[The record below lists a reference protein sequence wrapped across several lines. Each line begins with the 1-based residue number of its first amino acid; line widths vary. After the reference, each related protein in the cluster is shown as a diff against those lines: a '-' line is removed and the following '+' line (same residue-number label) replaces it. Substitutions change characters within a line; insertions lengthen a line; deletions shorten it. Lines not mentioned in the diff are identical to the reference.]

1 MVHERVREIVGWYDF
16 ENVGVRRNL
25 ARILMHGRLGGT
37 GKLVVLPVDQGFEHG
52 PTRSFTA
59 QPSGFDPRY
68 HARLA
73 TEAGCSAYAA
83 PLGFIAASSM
93 DPTSDLPLILKLNSA
108 DNLYQDADPCPA
120 VTATVDDALRLGC
133 SAVGFTIYPGSA
145 ARLDMF
151 EQLRSVAA
159 QARAAGLPVVVWAYP
174 RGSGLSEAGQTAVDV
189 VAYAAHIAA
198 QLGAHII
205 KVKPPTAHIEFDSN
219 RAVLEKSGVDTSTL
233 SARVAHVIR
242 AAFDGRRIVI
252 FSGGPARERADV
264 LEENRQTAAGGGFG
278 TIVGRNSFQ
287 RPWLE
292 AIRLLHDIM
301 DVHATAAAATLDL
314 RVPV

>member
-1 MVHERVREIVGWYDF
+1 MANERVHEILGWYDH

-25 ARILMHGRLGGT
+25 ARMLMHGRLGGT

-52 PTRSFTA
+52 PTRSFST

-73 TEAGCSAYAA
+73 IEAGCSAYAA
-83 PLGFIAASSM
+83 PPGFISAASVDLASG
-93 DPTSDLPLILKLNSA
+93 LPLILKVNSA
-108 DNLYQDADPCPA
+108 DVLYQDADPCPA
-120 VTATVDDALRLGC
+120 MTANVEDALRLGC
-133 SAVGFTIYPGSA
+133 CAVGFTIYPGSA
-145 ARLDMF
+145 SRLTMF
-151 EQLRSVAA
+151 EQLRSLAA
-159 QARAAGLPVVVWAYP
+159 DARSAGLAVVVWAYP

-205 KVKPPTAHIEFDSN
+205 KVKPPTSHIEFDSN
-219 RAVLEKSGVDTSTL
+219 RAALQKAGVDTTTL
-233 SARVAHVIR
+233 AARVAHVVR
-242 AAFDGRRIVI
+242 SAFDGRRIVI

-278 TIVGRNSFQ
+278 AIVGRNSFQ
-287 RPWLE
+287 RPWQD
-292 AIRLLHDIM
+292 AVRLLHDIM
-301 DVHATAAAATLDL
+301 DVHAAAAAATLDL